1 MKNAFMVEF
10 ELPEEFTE
18 EFMALIPKQRYV
30 INQMLAEGTIQNYS
44 LSLDRQRLWAV
55 MVSDSEFTLM
65 EEITR
70 LPLIDYMTPY
80 VSQLMFH
87 NSAADVLQFSLN

>member
-70 LPLIDYMTPY
+70 LPLIDFMTPH